1 MSGEAEKAENPDGD
15 IDFESENELEHSNT
29 DQNRN
34 STDAGTVDEVIELPL
49 DDDDQ
54 LPQDP
59 DNHSD
64 KEMTQTPKHA
74 KTKGG
79 VRNRTGHFRTC
90 GGRMN
95 CGGLHFGNC
104 GRGNQASGGRACGTG
119 AGRACIAGRAGIGGH
134 GHRHTDDGLDLEWEC
149 AEPDNEEN
157 VDDSFQFTSVEGIN
171 VRVGVDSNSLDYLKL
186 YLTGAI
192 SKLIVTETNTICQRL
207 RSV

>member
-1 MSGEAEKAENPDGD
+1 M
-15 IDFESENELEHSNT
+15 I
-29 DQNRN
+29 
-34 STDAGTVDEVIELPL
+34 
-49 DDDDQ
+49 
-54 LPQDP
+54 
-59 DNHSD
+59 
-64 KEMTQTPKHA
+64 QTAKHA

-104 GRGNQASGGRACGTG
+104 GHGNQASGGRACGTG

-134 GHRHTDDGLDLEWEC
+134 VHRHTDDGLDLEWEC